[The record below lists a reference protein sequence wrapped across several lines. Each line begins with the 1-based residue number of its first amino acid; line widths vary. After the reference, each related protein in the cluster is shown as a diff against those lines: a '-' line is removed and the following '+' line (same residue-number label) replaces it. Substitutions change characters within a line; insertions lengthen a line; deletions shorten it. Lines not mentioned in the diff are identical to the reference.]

1 MLNYIIKRL
10 LMIVP
15 VIIGV
20 SILSFMLIHLV
31 PGDPARMML
40 GERATP
46 KAMEELRE
54 TLGLNDPLPVQYLR
68 FANHALHGDLGGSI
82 RSKLPVTEEM
92 ASKFPATLELAFFAM
107 LIAVIVGGLAGIIS
121 SVKPYSFFDNIS
133 MGAALFGVSIP
144 IFWLGLMMIWF
155 FGVNLHILPP
165 SGRISVGV
173 ELHKITN
180 MYLLDSIITGNWKAF
195 KDVLAHIIM
204 PSIALSTIP
213 MAMVARV
220 TRSSM
225 MEVLGQDYIR
235 TAWAKGLPGRLVIF
249 RHALK
254 NAFLPVLTV
263 IGLQFGYLLGGAVM
277 TEAIFSWPGVG
288 RWLFVAISARDI
300 PIVQGGI
307 LMVALVFVIINLI
320 VDILYTYV
328 DPRIRLD

>member
-10 LMIVP
+10 LMIIP

-54 TLGLNDPLPVQYLR
+54 TLGLNDSLPVQYLR
-68 FANHALHGDLGGSI
+68 FANHALHGDLGSSI

-92 ASKFPATLELAFFAM
+92 ATKFPATLELAFFAM
-107 LIAVIVGGLAGIIS
+107 LIAIIIGGLAGIIS
-121 SVKPYSFFDNIS
+121 AVKPYSIFDNMS

-155 FGVNLHILPP
+155 FGVSLHILPP
-165 SGRISVGV
+165 SGRMSVGV

-180 MYLLDSIITGNWKAF
+180 MYLLDSLLTWNWKAF

-225 MEVLGQDYIR
+225 MEVMGQDYIR

-254 NAFLPVLTV
+254 NALLPVLTV

-320 VDILYTYV
+320 VDVLYTYV